1 MTTKR
6 VRVWIRSTL
15 IFALLLTLLVACGNE
30 GQEEAGNDGGEI
42 ARIERGS
49 LVASVTATGSV
60 QVGTEV
66 NLSLGLGGEIEE
78 ILVEEGERVEA
89 GQLLLRLDDA
99 ELRTGVQQ
107 AEASLAVA
115 RAQLAQLQ
123 AGPRP
128 EEIAAAQ
135 ANLDAAQ
142 AALDAA
148 AAERQRLG
156 AGITE
161 AEIAAAEAQVA
172 SALSQQRIAQN
183 AHEDTMECYKVTL
196 PGGGTR
202 EVCPALG
209 RLEEEARYNLY
220 AANEALASAQAQL
233 DALLAGEA
241 YELGAASANENRA
254 LAQRDAAKAQLDLL
268 LAGATEEQLAAARA
282 SVDQAEATLNQA
294 KLRLEQATLTAPCD
308 GIVTW
313 IGGDPGEFSAPQ
325 APVITLVDTSR
336 FFVRVDVD
344 EADIGRVAEGQE
356 VEITLDAFRDE
367 VLKGTVT
374 FIAPTAVLEAG
385 IIAYRVTIEIEP
397 SQVQLRGGMTAN
409 ATFFTSQRD
418 QVLLVPNRAITV
430 NPETGETFV
439 ERVTGDQVSPVLVK
453 TGARNDMYTEIVAG
467 LEAGDEVLIRGATYG
482 DELRELIYVP
492 GQD

>member
-1 MTTKR
+1 MITKR
-6 VRVWIRSTL
+6 VRTWVRPAL
-15 IFALLLTLLVACGNE
+15 VFAILLSMLVACAKEEPSENDDSGN
-30 GQEEAGNDGGEI
+30 EI
-42 ARIERGS
+42 ARIEHGS
-49 LVASVTATGSV
+49 LVTSVTATGSV
-60 QVGTEV
+60 QVGAEV
-66 NLSLGLGGEIEE
+66 TLSLGLGGEIEE

-89 GQLLLRLDDA
+89 GQLLLRLNDA
-99 ELRTGVQQ
+99 ELYAGVQQ
-107 AEASLAVA
+107 AEASLAA
-115 RAQLAQLQ
+115 AEAQLAQLQ
-123 AGPRP
+123 ADPRP
-128 EEIAAAQ
+128 EESAAAQ

-148 AAERQRLG
+148 VAERQRLG

-183 AHEDTMECYKVTL
+183 VHDDTIKCYKVAL

-209 RLEEEARYNLY
+209 RIEEEARYNLH

-241 YELGAASANENRA
+241 YQLRAAYANENRS
-254 LAQRDAAKAQLDLL
+254 LAQRDAAQAQFDLL

-282 SVDQAEATLNQA
+282 IVNQAEATLTQA
-294 KLRLEQATLTAPCD
+294 KLRLGQTTLTAPCD
-308 GIVTW
+308 GTVTYV
-313 IGGDPGEFSAPQ
+313 GGDPGEFIAPQ
-325 APVITLVDTSR
+325 VPVIILVDTSR
-336 FFVRVDVD
+336 FLVRVDVD
-344 EADIGRVAEGQE
+344 EADIGRVTEGQE

-367 VLKGTVT
+367 VLKGTVA
-374 FIAPTAVLEAG
+374 FIAPTAVLEGG

-430 NPETGETFV
+430 NPETGDTFV
-439 ERVTGDQVSPVLVK
+439 ERVTGDQMSPVQVE
-453 TGARNDMYTEIVAG
+453 TGARNDTYTEIVAG
-467 LEAGDEVLIRGATYG
+467 LEEGDEVLIRDATYG
-482 DELRELIYVP
+482 DELRELIYMP